1 MSKLINFPTATK
13 EEMMAINEVVF
24 ANVITDGNLSLFCDV
39 RTGVESGDRLAWVN
53 PLSMVGKPSRG
64 CEPEDDTPSA
74 VLVEKKWDLKSYDF
88 RIAQCYTDLEQ
99 ILYRL
104 GLKEAAERG
113 DLSGTDYAAFMDTLV
128 TNAMDSMYKRFVWF
142 GDTEAANV
150 ADGGKIL
157 NGVDVDFYTVVDGI
171 FKQID
176 TMIAA
181 GDEGVVVTA
190 IGANAK
196 ATYALQMSEVWDPI
210 AILTSVILDAD
221 VAIEAEEDQELLVS
235 RFFMNKLKAKML
247 SLPQYT
253 ESQFTKNEQGM
264 MTVTFLGY
272 TVVEMKE
279 WDHQIKNYIQD
290 GTKYYKPFRA
300 LFTTKS
306 NLKVGVPSTETFYQ
320 LLSWYEKKDRKYYT
334 DAADKIDVIVMRG
347 ELVSIA
353 H

>member
-1 MSKLINFPTATK
+1 MGIINFPTATK
-13 EEMMAINEVVF
+13 QEMMDISEVVF
-24 ANVITDGNLSLFCDV
+24 ANVVTDGPLASYCDV
-39 RTGVESGDRLAWVN
+39 RTGVKSGDRLAWVN
-53 PLSMVGKPSRG
+53 PLNMVGKPSRG
-64 CEPEDDTPSA
+64 CEPESDNASA
-74 VLVEKKWDLKSYDF
+74 TLVEKVWALKDYDF
-88 RIAQCYTDLEQ
+88 RIEQCYTELEQ
-99 ILYRL
+99 ILYNL
-104 GLKEAAERG
+104 GLKDAIDRG
-113 DLSGTDYAAFMDTLV
+113 DLSGTEYATFLDTLI
-128 TNAMDSMYKRFVWF
+128 TNAMDKMYKRFVWF

-150 ADGGKIL
+150 VDGGKIL
-157 NGVDVDFYTVVDGI
+157 NGVDVDYYTVVDGI

-190 IGANAK
+190 IAANTK

-210 AILTSVILDAD
+210 AILTSCILDAP
-221 VAIEAEEDQELLVS
+221 VAIEAESDQKVMMS

-253 ESQFTKNEQGM
+253 ESQFTRNEQGYR
-264 MTVTFLGY
+264 TVTFMGY
-272 TVVEMKE
+272 EIMEVKE
-279 WDHQIKNYIQD
+279 WDEQIKNYIQD

-306 NLKVGVPSTETFYQ
+306 NLKVGVPSTNTFGQ
-320 LLSWYEKKDRKYYT
+320 LSSWYEKKDRKYYI

-347 ELVSIA
+347 ELISIA